1 MTTVT
6 KTDLVDHKGSIDGD
20 TSYNVP
26 PDNGRCATLYVPSG
40 PSSLAEI
47 NVVGGLGDCN
57 AFQAPPSGK
66 CPHHCSNY
74 CYVSYS
80 LQG

>member
-6 KTDLVDHKGSIDGD
+6 KTDFVDHKGSIEGGRP

-26 PDNGRCATLYVPSG
+26 PDNGRCATLHVPTG

-66 CPHHCSNY
+66 ISTKLLRP
-74 CYVSYS
+74 
-80 LQG
+80 